1 MGLTRGRIKSV
12 SNAVIRRGP
21 PWAMSAIAGLLAG
34 EGIGRGAQMKRNIR
48 FRSVHYINEVNIV
61 SCSDGYDEVMSRR
74 NYSQFC
80 GLAHALDV
88 VGERWTLLIV
98 RELGSG
104 PKRYMQLADTLAGIG
119 TSLLATRMRQLESDG
134 IVQRR
139 LALDQP
145 SSTVLYELTDAGREL
160 AEAVIPLAVWGARHQ
175 MDDADVDR
183 EAFRAEW
190 ALGFLAA
197 GGDAVSTDADGVYEF
212 HVDDSVACL
221 RVRKGAYRSAPAPT
235 RRPPT
240 SSSGPPARSSQP
252 SRDSAPPLPRRS
264 PTARSPSR
272 ATRPPPHGSPPSSTN
287 GSSAG

>member
-1 MGLTRGRIKSV
+1 
-12 SNAVIRRGP
+12 
-21 PWAMSAIAGLLAG
+21 
-34 EGIGRGAQMKRNIR
+34 
-48 FRSVHYINEVNIV
+48 
-61 SCSDGYDEVMSRR
+61 MSRR

-104 PKRYMQLADTLAGIG
+104 PKRYTQLADTLAGIG
-119 TSLLATRMRQLESDG
+119 TSLLATRIRQLEADG

-139 LALDQP
+139 LALEQP

-160 AEAVIPLAVWGARHQ
+160 AEAMIPLAVWGARHQ

-190 ALGFLAA
+190 ALGFLVA
-197 GGDAVSTDADGVYEF
+197 GDNVVSSDADGVYEF

-221 RVRKGAYRSAPAPT
+221 RVRDGRMSVKTGPCAERADVVVRTTRKVVAAIAGQRTTITDAIADGQIDAEGDPAAA
-235 RRPPT
+235 
-240 SSSGPPARSSQP
+240 ARFAAIVDERIF
-252 SRDSAPPLPRRS
+252 SRLG
-264 PTARSPSR
+264 
-272 ATRPPPHGSPPSSTN
+272 GS
-287 GSSAG
+287 